1 MQESILTEKMCHD
14 TPIVMYEF
22 LKTSIFFFSDSSG
35 STSKSSW
42 EMVMECCNNR
52 GRFLIEAILWW
63 LVISL
68 PINLASILFSIQAP
82 SYVHSDHDN
91 NGTIPIFQ
99 GNYIY
104 MDL

>member
-1 MQESILTEKMCHD
+1 MIYYFKKHGFSL
-14 TPIVMYEF
+14 
-22 LKTSIFFFSDSSG
+22 FFFSDSSG

-42 EMVMECCNNR
+42 ELVMECCNNR